1 MRQPQRQPAPLQRP
15 AVTSPLALQPEHHPA
30 GAPQRA
36 PSRLLLPL
44 PSLYS
49 HHLAAEI
56 HRCFCLCRALLPAC
70 RRLASPPS
78 WRPPSAL
85 PWTTAA
91 ATAAWSPCRS
101 VTWSAAGA
109 SPLVAWYVWCG
120 VCLDSLP
127 PTCNAHL
134 QHCLRYVLIW
144 PNLRPTHL
152 LLPPPLPLLLSCPQ
166 ENANRLKA
174 YNANLVV
181 FPRRAG
187 KPKAGDAAPAELQT
201 AAQLK
206 GKLMPG
212 AKAAAVVEKIK
223 VTAEMK
229 VGGWVGRVVTVDG
242 SGGRWAVGVW
252 ATHFPLLHGHCCC
265 IGLACGCPAGLP
277 AGRACCKH
285 NAAGCSY
292 MAASPRACPHT
303 CLCPQAE
310 SAYGTLR
317 LERMNKRMM
326 GVRTKRA
333 AEAAA
338 AEKDA

>member
-78 WRPPSAL
+78 WRPPSAS

-101 VTWSAAGA
+101 VTWSAAAAAPQRWLCGGVAYAWILCLQKAMPICNTVCGMYSSCLTSTPRGA
-109 SPLVAWYVWCG
+109 VAP
-120 VCLDSLP
+120 SLP
-127 PTCNAHL
+127 
-134 QHCLRYVLIW
+134 
-144 PNLRPTHL
+144 
-152 LLPPPLPLLLSCPQ
+152 LPRPQ

-174 YNANLVV
+174 YKANLVV

-229 VGGWVGRVVTVDG
+229 VGGWVGG
-242 SGGRWAVGVW
+242 WGGW
-252 ATHFPLLHGHCCC
+252 
-265 IGLACGCPAGLP
+265 
-277 AGRACCKH
+277 
-285 NAAGCSY
+285 
-292 MAASPRACPHT
+292 
-303 CLCPQAE
+303 
-310 SAYGTLR
+310 
-317 LERMNKRMM
+317 
-326 GVRTKRA
+326 
-333 AEAAA
+333 
-338 AEKDA
+338 